1 MAALDFPSS
10 PTDGQVYN
18 NWIYSSAKGAWKSK
32 PLTAA
37 KTVNSDTPPSNPANG
52 DQWFNTVDS
61 TLYIYY
67 TDADTSQWV
76 EARAPITSD
85 GYYSPNYII
94 NGGMEINQRNS
105 SAASG
110 TDRYS
115 LDRWYIS
122 FYGSGQPGSVTQL
135 SGSTPTGLYN
145 YLEVQ
150 QTSAN
155 SSNYFLVQPIETLMT
170 APLAGQ
176 TVTLSFWYKMPTNF
190 TGAWTAFIR
199 SSTTVDATVGTF
211 ISGTSTTVGSL
222 TLTNTTTWTR
232 GTITVVVPS
241 TANTLGI
248 GFQTTNSVVN
258 GAKFDVTGV
267 QLEVGSVATP
277 FRRNANSL
285 QGELAACQRYFQVA
299 QMSARG
305 YGTVALI
312 DTGACGFYTYP
323 VQFRANPTLTQTS
336 VTLEGSPSGYDSY
349 FDTSTKYGASYLYR
363 HGNASGSGGLKFTV
377 SWTASA
383 EL

>member
-76 EARAPITSD
+76 ESRAPIISD